1 MKAAIVKKFG
11 PPEVIQ
17 TTAERPMPSMGK
29 NEVMFNVYIVIV
41 FVTVPMLLLLL
52 VIRR

>member
-1 MKAAIVKKFG
+1 MMKAAIVKKFG

-17 TTAERPMPSMGK
+17 TTAERPMPSIGK
-29 NEVMFNVYIVIV
+29 NEVMFNVYIV
-41 FVTVPMLLLLL
+41 FVTVSMLLLLL

>member
-17 TTAERPMPSMGK
+17 TTTERPMPSMGK
-29 NEVMFNVYIVIV
+29 NEVMFNVYIV
-41 FVTVPMLLLLL
+41 FVTVSMLLLLL